1 MKLDLFQLIRCV
13 DIVKMGFSYNR
24 VSFYFIKRESKLMTY
39 YLTKFVRFII
49 DYSPITTPV

>member
-1 MKLDLFQLIRCV
+1 MKLNLFQLIRCA